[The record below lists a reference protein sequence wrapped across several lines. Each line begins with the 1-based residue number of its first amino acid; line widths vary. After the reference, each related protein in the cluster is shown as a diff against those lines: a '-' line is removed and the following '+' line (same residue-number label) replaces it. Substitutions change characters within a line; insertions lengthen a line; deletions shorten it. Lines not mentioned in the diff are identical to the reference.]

1 MSAPVS
7 ARITPSG
14 DNEGGN
20 MMNLIDL
27 ALLIGV
33 IACAGWGAKRGFV
46 RMLMITLGLCVSIV
60 VAVHYNDS
68 FTRELAGYFHASP
81 LWVSMWAFVI
91 ASMLLF
97 ALFRLASKVFFRV
110 ANVQKI
116 GKADQFG
123 GAFTGLIFG
132 WVMMGY
138 LVFLSMFLP
147 LPYAVEE
154 RFENTVL
161 AMKMGASVPFLYET
175 TAKLHPSQPSFIDK
189 MEITL
194 DEALSIS
201 QKNNSSK
208 RRAAKIG
215 ITDEAR
221 VDDFLD
227 RIERYFASEEY

>member
-1 MSAPVS
+1 
-7 ARITPSG
+7 
-14 DNEGGN
+14 

-46 RMLMITLGLCVSIV
+46 RMIMITLGLCAAIV

-81 LWVSMWAFVI
+81 LWVSMWAFLI

-97 ALFRLASKVFFRV
+97 ALFRLGAKVFFRV
-110 ANVQKI
+110 ANVQKL
-116 GKADQFG
+116 GKHDQFG
-123 GAFTGLIFG
+123 GAFVGLIFG

-147 LPYAVEE
+147 LPYTIEE

-175 TAKLHPSQPSFIDK
+175 TAKLHPSQSSFIDK
-189 MEITL
+189 MELTL
-194 DEALSIS
+194 DEALVIAE
-201 QKNNSSK
+201 KNKSGR
-208 RRAAKIG
+208 RRATKSG
-215 ITDEAR
+215 VTDQTR

>member
-1 MSAPVS
+1 
-7 ARITPSG
+7 
-14 DNEGGN
+14 

-46 RMLMITLGLCVSIV
+46 RMVMITIGLCVAIV
-60 VAVHYNDS
+60 IAVHYNDS

-97 ALFRLASKVFFRV
+97 ALFRLAAKVFFRV
-110 ANVQKI
+110 ANVQKM
-116 GKADQFG
+116 GKSDQFG
-123 GAFTGLIFG
+123 GAFAGLIFG

-147 LPYAVEE
+147 LPITVEE

-175 TAKLHPSQPSFIDK
+175 TAKLHPSQSSFMDK

-201 QKNNSSK
+201 RKNNSSK
-208 RRAAKIG
+208 RRAARVG
-215 ITDEAR
+215 VSDETR
-221 VDDFLD
+221 VNDFLD
-227 RIERYFASEEY
+227 RIERYFASDDY